1 MYWHKYIVSWFGSI
15 TKLDECEPTK
25 ISKIIKVQ
33 NDIGVLKNAQTHW
46 DLLQEDVTLIK
57 LETQLSIEELIIN
70 SSPPTQCIK
79 NLDLSIKRNKSLT
92 LKEEKD
98 ALISTNWHGI
108 LFDAGRI
115 FFRIF
120 ITIQKTCLQIL
131 FIDLT
136 SPIINIATNTR

>member
-1 MYWHKYIVSWFGSI
+1 MYRHKYIVSWFGSI

-98 ALISTNWHGI
+98 ALISTN
-108 LFDAGRI
+108 
-115 FFRIF
+115 
-120 ITIQKTCLQIL
+120 
-131 FIDLT
+131 
-136 SPIINIATNTR
+136 